1 MTIPRFYVPGPWTS
15 DRITFPEKASHHAMR
30 VLRMRHGDEAEVFD
44 GEGRTVRGRTE
55 FSSEGTVLI
64 AESYPEHGRES
75 PLFIT
80 LAQAFVS
87 PDKME
92 WITEKAVEAGASRIV
107 FFPAA
112 RSVTKLSGDKLTK
125 RLEKLRATAVSACEQ
140 CGRSR
145 IPEIETFASAEAMLS
160 GLNADARVILAPSSD
175 PGLALGAARS
185 VVFAVGPEGGFSEEE
200 LTLADGAGWT
210 RGLLGPRVLRT
221 ETAGLVAIAC
231 ANAVS
236 GDYDITGSRA

>member
-1 MTIPRFYVPGPWTS
+1 MTIPRFYVPVPWTS

-30 VLRMRHGDEAEVFD
+30 VLRMRNGDEAEVFD
-44 GEGRTVRGRTE
+44 GEGRTARGRTE

-112 RSVTKLSGDKLTK
+112 R
-125 RLEKLRATAVSACEQ
+125 
-140 CGRSR
+140 
-145 IPEIETFASAEAMLS
+145 
-160 GLNADARVILAPSSD
+160 
-175 PGLALGAARS
+175 
-185 VVFAVGPEGGFSEEE
+185 
-200 LTLADGAGWT
+200 
-210 RGLLGPRVLRT
+210 
-221 ETAGLVAIAC
+221 
-231 ANAVS
+231 
-236 GDYDITGSRA
+236 

>member
-30 VLRMRHGDEAEVFD
+30 VLRMRNGDEAEVFD
-44 GEGRTVRGRTE
+44 GEGRTARGRTE

-92 WITEKAVEAGASRIV
+92 WITEKAVEAGAPGLCFSRPPGQSRNFRAISS
-107 FFPAA
+107 
-112 RSVTKLSGDKLTK
+112 RSV
-125 RLEKLRATAVSACEQ
+125 LRNSAPP
-140 CGRSR
+140 RSL
-145 IPEIETFASAEAMLS
+145 PASS
-160 GLNADARVILAPSSD
+160 
-175 PGLALGAARS
+175 AA
-185 VVFAVGPEGGFSEEE
+185 
-200 LTLADGAGWT
+200 GAGF
-210 RGLLGPRVLRT
+210 LK
-221 ETAGLVAIAC
+221 
-231 ANAVS
+231 
-236 GDYDITGSRA
+236 

>member
-30 VLRMRHGDEAEVFD
+30 VLRMRNGDEAEVFD
-44 GEGRTVRGRTE
+44 GEGRTARGRTE

-92 WITEKAVEAGASRIV
+92 WIKRSRPEPPGLCFSRPPGQSRNFRAISSRSVLRNSAPPRSLPASSAAGA
-107 FFPAA
+107 
-112 RSVTKLSGDKLTK
+112 
-125 RLEKLRATAVSACEQ
+125 
-140 CGRSR
+140 
-145 IPEIETFASAEAMLS
+145 
-160 GLNADARVILAPSSD
+160 
-175 PGLALGAARS
+175 
-185 VVFAVGPEGGFSEEE
+185 GF
-200 LTLADGAGWT
+200 LK
-210 RGLLGPRVLRT
+210 
-221 ETAGLVAIAC
+221 
-231 ANAVS
+231 
-236 GDYDITGSRA
+236 

>member
-1 MTIPRFYVPGPWTS
+1 
-15 DRITFPEKASHHAMR
+15 MR
-30 VLRMRHGDEAEVFD
+30 VLRMRNGDEAEVFD
-44 GEGRTVRGRTE
+44 GEGRTARGRTE

-125 RLEKLRATAVSACEQ
+125 RLAFRTERGCPRDSRSVERPGARARRRAVCRLR
-140 CGRSR
+140 GRS
-145 IPEIETFASAEAMLS
+145 
-160 GLNADARVILAPSSD
+160 
-175 PGLALGAARS
+175 
-185 VVFAVGPEGGFSEEE
+185 
-200 LTLADGAGWT
+200 
-210 RGLLGPRVLRT
+210 
-221 ETAGLVAIAC
+221 
-231 ANAVS
+231 
-236 GDYDITGSRA
+236 

>member
-30 VLRMRHGDEAEVFD
+30 VLRMRNGDEAEVFD
-44 GEGRTVRGRTE
+44 GEGRTARGRTE

-175 PGLALGAARS
+175 PGLALGAART
-185 VVFAVGPEGGFSEEE
+185 PITI
-200 LTLADGAGWT
+200 L
-210 RGLLGPRVLRT
+210 PRPFPTIWSCSARKPRRCLM
-221 ETAGLVAIAC
+221 I
-231 ANAVS
+231 
-236 GDYDITGSRA
+236 